1 VSAPSPLVLLHP
13 FPLDASVWGA
23 VRPLLAGDR
32 PILTPE
38 FPGLGSAPPDDRP
51 SVDGFA
57 DAVAALIAE
66 DVPGGRAVVA
76 GLSLGGYAALALAA
90 RHPERVTALVLSDT
104 RAEPDTAEAA
114 AARRESAAQV
124 LREGPEGFLDGYIPL
139 LVAPGD
145 DASLRA
151 ARAIADAQR
160 PEGIAGALGALAD
173 RADRRPDLAAMD
185 VPALVIVGSED
196 VPTPPPL
203 AEAMVRALPDAELVV
218 IEGAGHLTA
227 LERPATW
234 AAVVG
239 DFLDRR
245 VDGGSGKR
253 AEI

>member
-1 VSAPSPLVLLHP
+1 VLLHP

-38 FPGLGSAPPDDRP
+38 FPGLGAAPTQDEP

-57 DAVAALIAE
+57 DAVATRIAE
-66 DVPGGRAVVA
+66 GVPGGRAVVA
-76 GLSLGGYAALALAA
+76 GLSLGGYVALALAA
-90 RHPERVTALVLSDT
+90 RHPERVKALVLSDT

-114 AARRESAAQV
+114 AARRESADQV
-124 LREGPEGFLDGYIPL
+124 LREGAEGFLDGFVPA

-145 DASLRA
+145 HASLHA
-151 ARAIADAQR
+151 ARAIAGAQR
-160 PEGIAGALGALAD
+160 PEGIAGALRALAG

-203 AEAMVRALPDAELVV
+203 AEAMAAALPDAELVV

-227 LERPATW
+227 LERPTTW
-234 AAVVG
+234 AAAVG

-245 VDGGSGKR
+245 VDGGSGR
-253 AEI
+253 PPEDQEWRRR